1 MGKTKLLHKLPLILI
16 YSRLFLGALVLLL
29 SGMPTAHFPTIS
41 ISLLSLGLLT
51 DIFDGIIARH
61 LQISTERLRR
71 LDSSVDQIFYLSF
84 VAACFIR
91 CPEFFLQH
99 QNQILLLFAA
109 EALSYVWCFIKFKK
123 IVATHSWGSKLWSF
137 SLFACLIQFC
147 IQCTADQIFIVCF
160 WLGLVT
166 RLENTLIIMLLKSW
180 TNDVPSFYH
189 AMQLRRGR
197 PIKRH
202 KLLNG

>member
-123 IVATHSWGSKLWSF
+123 IVAIHGVPNSGHSVYLLVSSNCAYNVPRIKF
-137 SLFACLIQFC
+137 SL
-147 IQCTADQIFIVCF
+147 
-160 WLGLVT
+160 LV
-166 RLENTLIIMLLKSW
+166 
-180 TNDVPSFYH
+180 F
-189 AMQLRRGR
+189 G
-197 PIKRH
+197 
-202 KLLNG
+202 